1 MTDETRVN
9 RDDPA
14 PLLRRAAELATA
26 FLRSLPERPVRV
38 DEDIAGLRAAL
49 CGPLPEQG
57 EDPITV
63 IEALARDAEPGI
75 VATAGPRYFG
85 FVIGGGIPAAVA
97 ADWLTSAWDQNAA
110 LYVAGPAASVVE
122 EAVGAWLIDLFG
134 LPQASSYGLVTG
146 GQMANFTCLAAAR
159 HAVLARDGWNV
170 ESDGL
175 FGAPQIEVVIS
186 AEAHATLH
194 AALQYLGLG
203 RDRVH
208 VVATDPQGRMRSDAF
223 SAELAGIPRGAP
235 LIVCLQA
242 GNADS
247 GAFDP
252 LAEIIEHTRRR
263 PGAWV
268 HVDGAFGLWARAS
281 PQTAPLLEGVE
292 RADSWATDAHKW
304 LNVPYDSGIAF
315 VAQPAAHAAALS
327 LPRAAYLHYATTAR
341 RDEVDWVPELSR
353 RARGFAIYAALRTL
367 GRAGVRAMVER
378 ACFVARRIAAGL
390 AAAPDVEILNDV
402 VLNQVLVRFKVPGGE
417 AAAADAFTRG
427 VIRGVQEEGTIWLAG
442 TTWHDMAA
450 MRISV
455 SNWGTGREE
464 ADLAVDAILRAAGR
478 ARAALS

>member
-14 PLLRRAAELATA
+14 PLLRRTAELATE

-38 DEDIAGLRAAL
+38 DQDVAGLRAAL
-49 CGPLPEQG
+49 CGPLPEEG

-63 IEALARDAEPGI
+63 IETLARDAEPGL

-97 ADWLTSAWDQNAA
+97 ADWLTSAWDQNAG

-134 LPQASSYGLVTG
+134 LPQGSSYGLVTG

-159 HAVLARDGWNV
+159 HAVLARAGWNV

-175 FGAPQIEVVIS
+175 FSAPPIEVVIG
-186 AEAHATLH
+186 AEAHATVH

-208 VVATDPQGRMRSDAF
+208 VVPTDAQGRMRSEAF
-223 SAELAGIPRGAP
+223 SAELEGIPSGAP

-252 LAEIIEHTRRR
+252 LAEITDRTHER
-263 PGAWV
+263 PGSWV
-268 HVDGAFGLWARAS
+268 HVDGAFGLWARVS
-281 PQTAPLLEGVE
+281 PQTASLLEGVE
-292 RADSWATDAHKW
+292 RADSWASDAHKW
-304 LNVPYDSGIAF
+304 LNVPYDSGLAF
-315 VAQPAAHAAALS
+315 VAHPVAHAEALS
-327 LPRAAYLHYATTAR
+327 LPHAPYLHYATTAQ
-341 RDEVDWVPELSR
+341 RDQVHWVPELSR

-367 GRAGVRAMVER
+367 GREGVRAMIER
-378 ACFVARRIAAGL
+378 GCAVARRIAAGL
-390 AAAPDVEILNDV
+390 AAAPNVEILNDV
-402 VLNQVLVRFKVPGGE
+402 VLNQVLVRFTVPGGDR
-417 AAAADAFTRG
+417 AAADALTG
-427 VIRGVQEEGTIWLAG
+427 AVVHEVQQEGTIWLSG
-442 TTWHDMAA
+442 TRWHEVAA

-455 SNWGTGREE
+455 SNWGTGEPE
-464 ADLAVDAILRAAGR
+464 AELAVDAILRAAKR